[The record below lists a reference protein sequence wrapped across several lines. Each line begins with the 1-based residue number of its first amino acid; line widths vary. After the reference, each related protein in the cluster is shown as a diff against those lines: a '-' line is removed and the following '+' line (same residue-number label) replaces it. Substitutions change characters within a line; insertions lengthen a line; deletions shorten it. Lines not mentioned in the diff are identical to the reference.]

1 MRYLRGLSFLQGTS
15 VNLMRTSLL
24 FVMLYL
30 IFAHDITV
38 GQFFSL
44 FIYSFFI
51 FGPLQQLG
59 EVVQIYREAEV
70 SLQRF
75 QTLLEMPPEPRP
87 EHAVRLA
94 ALSQL
99 EFENVGF
106 QHQSAKVPALLDIS
120 FALASRPDRRLR
132 GPLRRG
138 QDHAGEAAGRPLPA
152 ADGAYPL
159 RRPRRTTRWTSR
171 RCARASVS

>member
-1 MRYLRGLSFLQGTS
+1 ELVKSLGLAEQEVTRLNTATGRILGLELKKVRYLRGLSFLQGTS

-38 GQFFSL
+38 GQVFSL
-44 FIYSFFI
+44 LMYSCFI

-87 EHAVRLA
+87 EHAVRLP
-94 ALSQL
+94 ALSEL
-99 EFENVGF
+99 EFANVGF
-106 QHQSAKVPALLDIS
+106 QHQSAKVPALVDIS
-120 FALASRPDRRLR
+120 FALHR
-132 GPLRRG
+132 
-138 QDHAGEAAGRPLPA
+138 
-152 ADGAYPL
+152 
-159 RRPRRTTRWTSR
+159 
-171 RCARASVS
+171 